1 MTGSHLTRAS
11 IVAVA
16 AAVCALAS
24 ALLISGCQTKY
35 DRQVA
40 FTAALNNYYSARQDC
55 LFADPIQFPVA
66 ANTLSKNQK
75 AQFDALVSAGLLQHQ
90 ATPKADHKRHESS
103 KEEYALS
110 NIGRLDWTA
119 DQARMGY
126 GNFCFGNPQVNGI
139 QNSTEMAGDTP
150 TRYKVSYRDQV
161 ILPAWA
167 SEPQVEKAFPQIV
180 KDSSGQTSSAT
191 LVKSS
196 SGWKVQNVSP
206 PAATPMG

>member
-1 MTGSHLTRAS
+1 MNGFQIARTS

-16 AAVCALAS
+16 AAACALAS
-24 ALLISGCQTKY
+24 SLLISGCQTKY

-55 LFADPIQFPVA
+55 LFADSIQFPVS
-66 ANTLSKNQK
+66 ANTLNKDQK
-75 AQFDALVSAGLLQHQ
+75 AQFDALVTAGLLQRQTTQNAVHKHHQ
-90 ATPKADHKRHESS
+90 SS
-103 KEEYALS
+103 PEGYALS

-119 DQARMGY
+119 DQAHMGY
-126 GNFCFGNPQVNGI
+126 GNFCIGNPQVNGI
-139 QNSTEMAGDTP
+139 QNSTEMAGVTP
-150 TRYKVSYRDQV
+150 TRYKVSYRDRV

-167 SEPQVEKAFPQIV
+167 SEPQVERAFPKV
-180 KDSSGQTSSAT
+180 VEDSSGQTSSAT

>member
-1 MTGSHLTRAS
+1 MSASQFARTS

-16 AAVCALAS
+16 AAACALAS
-24 ALLISGCQTKY
+24 SLLISGCQTKY
-35 DRQVA
+35 DRQMA

-66 ANTLSKNQK
+66 ANTLSKDQK
-75 AQFDALVSAGLLQHQ
+75 AQFDALVAAGLLQQ
-90 ATPKADHKRHESS
+90 QTTQSAEHKRHQSPA
-103 KEEYALS
+103 KGYALS

-119 DQARMGY
+119 DQARVGS

-139 QNSTEMAGDTP
+139 QNSTEMAGVTP
-150 TRYKVSYRDQV
+150 TRYKVSYRDRV

-180 KDSSGQTSSAT
+180 RDNSGQTSSAT

>member
-1 MTGSHLTRAS
+1 MSGSQFARAS

-24 ALLISGCQTKY
+24 SLLISGCQTKY

-40 FTAALNNYYSARQDC
+40 FTAALNNYYSVRQDC
-55 LFADPIQFPVA
+55 LFANPIQFPVA
-66 ANTLSKNQK
+66 ANTLNKEQK
-75 AQFDALVSAGLLQHQ
+75 AQFDALVTAGLLQRQGAQDAIHKHHQ
-90 ATPKADHKRHESS
+90 SS
-103 KEEYALS
+103 AEEYALS

-119 DQARMGY
+119 DQSRVGY
-126 GNFCFGNPQVNGI
+126 GNFCLGNPQVNGI
-139 QNSTEMAGDTP
+139 QNSTEMAGATP
-150 TRYKVSYRDQV
+150 TRYKVRYRDRV

-180 KDSSGQTSSAT
+180 RDSSGQTSSAT